1 MPSASPIALNRAP
14 KDRWER
20 MRVLVVDDDP
30 EVRRLLRFLLAEVAE
45 VHECEDG
52 SDALS
57 AYERHEPDWVL
68 MDLAMRGLNGLA
80 ALRQILAAHPE
91 AGVVI
96 LTQYDSHSLREAA
109 AQAGARCYFLKD
121 DLTQLR
127 AFLASS

>member
-1 MPSASPIALNRAP
+1 
-14 KDRWER
+14 

-30 EVRRLLRFLLAEVAE
+30 AVRKLVLFLLADVAE

-52 SDALS
+52 ADALS

-68 MDLAMRGLNGLA
+68 MDLSMRRVNGLA

-91 AGVVI
+91 ARVAI
-96 LTQYDSHSLREAA
+96 LTQHDSPTLRAAA
-109 AQAGARCYFLKD
+109 AQAGARRYFLKD

-127 AFLASS
+127 ALLASS

>member
-1 MPSASPIALNRAP
+1 
-14 KDRWER
+14 

-30 EVRRLLRFLLAEVAE
+30 AVRKLVRFLLGDVAE

-52 SDALS
+52 AEALP

-68 MDLAMRGLNGLA
+68 MDLSMRGVNGLA

-91 AGVVI
+91 ARVAI
-96 LTQYDSHSLREAA
+96 LTQHDSPTLRSAA
-109 AQAGARCYFLKD
+109 AQAGARRYFLKD

-127 AFLASS
+127 ALFTSS